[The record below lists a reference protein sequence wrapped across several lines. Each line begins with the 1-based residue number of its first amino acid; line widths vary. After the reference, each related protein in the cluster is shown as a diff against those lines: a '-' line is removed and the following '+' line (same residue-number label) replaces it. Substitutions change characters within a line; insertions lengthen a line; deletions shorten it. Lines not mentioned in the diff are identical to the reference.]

1 MKKSTK
7 HDWNR
12 SLHTLLAVYP
22 ALFGALT
29 FSKVCE
35 TPKLLA
41 VFFLLLVIGTFLGI
55 VFSDD

>member
-1 MKKSTK
+1 MKKSMK
-7 HDWNR
+7 QDWNR

-35 TPKLLA
+35 APKPLA
-41 VFFLLLVIGTFLGI
+41 GFFLLLVISTFLGI